1 VQIYFTAP
9 NVKCRFVSTLPGALI
24 AVGRWIRPSDLLGM
38 YFRPSSS
45 YSRGCDRLGVAL
57 AVNIW
62 LYWTGFLVWIASQV
76 NAELLQE
83 RRARSVPE
91 IRRSAKPDL
100 AA

>member
-1 VQIYFTAP
+1 
-9 NVKCRFVSTLPGALI
+9 VSTLPRALI
-24 AVGRWIRPSDLLGM
+24 AVGGWIRPSDLLGI
-38 YFRPSSS
+38 YCRYSSS
-45 YSRGCDRLGVAL
+45 YSRGYGSLGLAL
-57 AVNIW
+57 AFSIW
-62 LYWTGFLVWIASQV
+62 LHWTGFLVLIAAQF